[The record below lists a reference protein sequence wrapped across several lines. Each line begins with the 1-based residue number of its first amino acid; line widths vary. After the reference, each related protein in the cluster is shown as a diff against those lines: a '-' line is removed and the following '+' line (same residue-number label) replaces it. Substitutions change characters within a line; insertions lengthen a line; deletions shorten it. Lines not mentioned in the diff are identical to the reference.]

1 MTAEEYIQQIDRID
15 RLITNKT
22 ADVLKWRERAKSLGG
37 FSSGERVQE
46 SKDPHSVEDI
56 ISKYLD
62 IEEEIKLLAFQRQS
76 IIKTIERLPVDE
88 YDVIYKFY
96 VLKIPYKELVYDLSK
111 SYTWIKEHR
120 KMGLDR
126 IQEFLNN
133 REKSKSDQK

>member
-15 RLITNKT
+15 RLIANKT

-46 SKDPHSVEDI
+46 SKDPHSVEEI

-62 IEEEIKLLAFQRQS
+62 IEEEIKVLAFQRQS

-111 SYTWIKEHR
+111 SYTWLKEHR
-120 KMGLDR
+120 KSGLDH
-126 IQEFLNN
+126 IQAILNKQ
-133 REKSKSDQK
+133 KS

>member
-15 RLITNKT
+15 RQIANKS

-56 ISKYLD
+56 INKYLD
-62 IEEEIKLLAFQRQS
+62 IENEIKVLVFQRQS
-76 IIKTIERLPVDE
+76 IIKTIERLPTDE

-96 VLKIPYKELVYDLSK
+96 VLKMSYKELVYDLSK
-111 SYTWIKEHR
+111 SYAWVKDKR
-120 KMGLDR
+120 KSGLDCLQT
-126 IQEFLNN
+126 IIDKT
-133 REKSKSDQK
+133 KSSQN

>member
-1 MTAEEYIQQIDRID
+1 MTAEEYILQIDRID
-15 RLITNKT
+15 RIITNKT

-46 SKDPHSVEDI
+46 SKDTHSVEDI

-62 IEEEIKLLAFQRQS
+62 IEEEIKALAFQRQS

-111 SYTWIKEHR
+111 SYTWIKEQR

-126 IQEFLNN
+126 IQEILDNH
-133 REKSKSDQK
+133 EKSKSVQK

>member
-15 RLITNKT
+15 RLIANKT

-46 SKDPHSVEDI
+46 SKDPHSVEEI

-62 IEEEIKLLAFQRQS
+62 IEEEIKVLAFQRQS

-111 SYTWIKEHR
+111 SYTWIKEQR

-126 IQEFLNN
+126 IQEILDNH
-133 REKSKSDQK
+133 EKTKSVQK

>member
-1 MTAEEYIQQIDRID
+1 MTAEEYILQIDRID
-15 RLITNKT
+15 RIITNKT

-62 IEEEIKLLAFQRQS
+62 IEEEIKVLAFQRQS

-111 SYTWIKEHR
+111 SYTWIKEQR

-126 IQEFLNN
+126 IQEILDNH
-133 REKSKSDQK
+133 EKTKSVQK